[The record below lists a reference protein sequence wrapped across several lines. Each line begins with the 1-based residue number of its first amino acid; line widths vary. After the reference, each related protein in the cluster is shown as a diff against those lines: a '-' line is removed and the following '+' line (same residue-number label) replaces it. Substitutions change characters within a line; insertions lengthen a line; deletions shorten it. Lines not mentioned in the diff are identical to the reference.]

1 MRLQLFVLCS
11 LLLPPL
17 YNYQLA
23 LWRKQAEDFTGERV
37 STADFNRVRDAYQA
51 RDESPVKN
59 IPQTSTST
67 STSSPSSSG
76 ATTDTLT
83 GAVIWRVPGEEPLMK
98 PSKGSPARKVN
109 HTLALIV
116 QLEKDIELTRIKAE
130 KHRANIIQI
139 KKEERRAKADAR
151 RSKVDYERSATVL
164 LLKNRLERE
173 SEVSSRLFVCWFV
186 CWFVRFLFTSHRV
199 LFFFYFT
206 RSVLFYSRLF
216 YSPQETTH
224 EKLIKMHVATV
235 DSKKSELLDEL
246 NRISR
251 KAYGLEDSGD
261 DEKKTETHGTTKE
274 EEENETETETETE
287 NKMTTT
293 HKKRRQANSL
303 LGGAAEAAISKHKGK
318 QVRIGPSSYAEE
330 NEEEIFATSPMV
342 VSSQRRAMDKSAGK
356 KRTNPAR
363 GGGGSKN
370 FSKPEL
376 KRKSKKNHQKARVEK
391 FSTSKGPASPTP
403 DMVMNALKGMMK
415 GLQRPERTKNRWLR
429 TPETKSNRR
438 GNKRR
443 QSHEYDDDDFEEE
456 EEGDEDEEDLYE
468 DDPDFVRHDGINGTG
483 SADFG
488 DSDVFLDQRAE
499 TPLEHV
505 AWRRSFAQREP
516 VVFLHLVSSGRTSK
530 TKGGGAS
537 SRSYPKV
544 IALKAGRTFIG
555 RDGRSCD
562 VALDSQRQ
570 PKMISKVHACFWVRR
585 KGRRWIV
592 ECADCNSTNGTHING
607 KRVSSTGGKKRLNV
621 GATVMFGKK
630 SRREE
635 HRSELLYVLADDGLG
650 GEGEGEEAKMM
661 SDGRGEEGERKMA
674 YEEPPPQSP
683 LNAQSYLRHA
693 EGSKK
698 RDQSSI
704 GGGGGGGGG
713 GGSGSSSGA
722 GGGSGGGGGSLS
734 GYNRRRER
742 RKTPEN
748 AGGGLVRLD
757 GEQQE
762 EEEEARR
769 ARRLQRN
776 SGSLTTLDA
785 HMSLVPRRRSL
796 LSRERVLVVGA
807 KQEENFT
814 NMMAEISD
822 AQDML
827 RRPPT
832 TPLKKRR
839 SSLSRGGIRA
849 SMMENAGMETMGV
862 ENPGMETL

>member
-1 MRLQLFVLCS
+1 MIAGLFAGLLDFYSHLIEFFSFS
-11 LLLPPL
+11 LL
-17 YNYQLA
+17 
-23 LWRKQAEDFTGERV
+23 
-37 STADFNRVRDAYQA
+37 
-51 RDESPVKN
+51 
-59 IPQTSTST
+59 
-67 STSSPSSSG
+67 
-76 ATTDTLT
+76 
-83 GAVIWRVPGEEPLMK
+83 
-98 PSKGSPARKVN
+98 
-109 HTLALIV
+109 HTHSIL
-116 QLEKDIELTRIKAE
+116 
-130 KHRANIIQI
+130 
-139 KKEERRAKADAR
+139 
-151 RSKVDYERSATVL
+151 
-164 LLKNRLERE
+164 
-173 SEVSSRLFVCWFV
+173 
-186 CWFVRFLFTSHRV
+186 
-199 LFFFYFT
+199 FYF
-206 RSVLFYSRLF
+206 RLF

-235 DSKKSELLDEL
+235 KSKKSELLDEL
-246 NRISR
+246 NRISK
-251 KAYGLEDSGD
+251 KAYGLEDSDD
-261 DEKKTETHGTTKE
+261 DEKNNKTHGTTK
-274 EEENETETETETE
+274 ENETETETG
-287 NKMTTT
+287 NKMTTM

-303 LGGAAEAAISKHKGK
+303 LGDAAEAAISKHKGK
-318 QVRIGPSSYAEE
+318 QVRIKSSSNVGETKKE
-330 NEEEIFATSPMV
+330 VFAASPVV

-356 KRTNPAR
+356 KRTNPAHR
-363 GGGGSKN
+363 GGNKD
-370 FSKPEL
+370 FIKPEL
-376 KRKSKKNHQKARVEK
+376 KRKSKKSHQKARIEK

-415 GLQRPERTKNRWLR
+415 GLQRPERTKDRWLR

-456 EEGDEDEEDLYE
+456 EEADEDEEDFYE
-468 DDPDFVRHDGINGTG
+468 DDPDFVQHGDTNGTL

-530 TKGGGAS
+530 TKRGAS
-537 SRSYPKV
+537 SQSYPKV

-607 KRVSSTGGKKRLNV
+607 KRVSSTGGKKRLSV

-635 HRSELLYVLADDGLG
+635 HRSELLYVLADDELG
-650 GEGEGEEAKMM
+650 GEGEEAKMIP
-661 SDGRGEEGERKMA
+661 DGRGGEGERKMA
-674 YEEPPPQSP
+674 YEEPPPQLP

-693 EGSKK
+693 EGSTK

-704 GGGGGGGGG
+704 GGGSG
-713 GGSGSSSGA
+713 GGSGSSIGA
-722 GGGSGGGGGSLS
+722 GGGGGGSLS
-734 GYNRRRER
+734 GYNRRER

-748 AGGGLVRLD
+748 AGRGLVRLD

-762 EEEEARR
+762 EKGELRR
-769 ARRLQRN
+769 ARRLQKN
-776 SGSLTTLDA
+776 SGSLANLDA
-785 HMSLVPRRRSL
+785 HISLIPRRRSL

-827 RRPPT
+827 LRPPT

-839 SSLSRGGIRA
+839 NSLSRGGIRA
-849 SMMENAGMETMGV
+849 SMMENAGMETVGV